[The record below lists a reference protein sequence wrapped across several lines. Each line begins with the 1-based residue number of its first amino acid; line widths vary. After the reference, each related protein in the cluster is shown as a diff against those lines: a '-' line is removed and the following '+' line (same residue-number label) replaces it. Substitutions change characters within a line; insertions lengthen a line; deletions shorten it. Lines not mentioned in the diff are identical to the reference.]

1 MIEMRTGFT
10 DDDDDDDDRRIAG
23 ILYDVDCRVTIS
35 KKSCSCIESTV

>member
-10 DDDDDDDDRRIAG
+10 DDDDDDRRIAG